1 MVTICALSK
10 SRSAVRDRSERRPE
24 PANGTRP
31 RKTAKERAI
40 LVLSLMAIRRSS
52 AYPSRLVTCVRG
64 SEQNLADLLDVIG
77 IVARHM
83 SDQIPDRDPA
93 TLGMNP
99 KALPLLRRELLQ
111 EL

>member
-1 MVTICALSK
+1 MRIAQ
-10 SRSAVRDRSERRPE
+10 EQIRRPRSVE
-24 PANGTRP
+24 KMARARQRNKTEENSEGKSDP
-31 RKTAKERAI
+31 RLAPDDGHKK
-40 LVLSLMAIRRSS
+40 VLRISK
-52 AYPSRLVTCVRG
+52 PLVTCVRA

-83 SDQIPDRDPA
+83 SDQIPNRDPA

-99 KALPLLRRELLQ
+99 KALPLLQRELLQ